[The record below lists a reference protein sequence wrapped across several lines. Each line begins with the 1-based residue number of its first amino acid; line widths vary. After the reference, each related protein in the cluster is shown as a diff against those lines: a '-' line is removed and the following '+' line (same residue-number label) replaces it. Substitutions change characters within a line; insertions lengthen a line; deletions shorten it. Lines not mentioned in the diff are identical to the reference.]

1 MLLFDWLFDYNELVK
16 RIDYLEDEIRSSKRE
31 LKRWESGD
39 LRNVRLSKDSISSG
53 LETNIKSLEREF
65 LFQESKLFEFK
76 ENVRKIFDDVESQV
90 VYLKYIEGKTLL
102 QISIELGYEDG
113 YVRRIHAKVAKE
125 LKEFE
130 KEYYSGEEGG

>member
-1 MLLFDWLFDYNELVK
+1 MFDWLFDYNELVK

-90 VYLKYIEGKTLL
+90 VYLKYVEGKTLL

-125 LKEFE
+125 LKSFE
-130 KEYYSGEEGG
+130 KEYYGDDE